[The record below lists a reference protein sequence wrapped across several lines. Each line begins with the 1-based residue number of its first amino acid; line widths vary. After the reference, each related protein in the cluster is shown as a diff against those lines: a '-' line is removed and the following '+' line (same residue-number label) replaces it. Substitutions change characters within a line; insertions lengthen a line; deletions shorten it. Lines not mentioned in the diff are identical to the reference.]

1 MTLGDQLLDHTHPFL
16 GGCVLP
22 YQVPDAFKSFFMRLE
37 DDDPILG
44 TSEKI
49 ATTRQADFSTK

>member
-1 MTLGDQLLDHTHPFL
+1 VTARQLLDHAHPVF

-22 YQVPDAFKSFFMRLE
+22 NQVPDAFKSLLMRFE

-49 ATTRQADFSTK
+49 ATARQADFSTT